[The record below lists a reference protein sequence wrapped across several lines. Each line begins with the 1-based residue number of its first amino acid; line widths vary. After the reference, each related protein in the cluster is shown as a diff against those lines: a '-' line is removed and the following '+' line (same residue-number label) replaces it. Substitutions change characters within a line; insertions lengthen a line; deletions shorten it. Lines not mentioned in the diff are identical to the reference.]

1 VGQALKSTVN
11 FGGGHQ
17 LRFFEDTHG
26 RVIVSF
32 VTAGRPIGRAKGET
46 VDAQGARGYSGR

>member
-1 VGQALKSTVN
+1 VGQALKGAVD

-17 LRFFEDTHG
+17 LRFFNDTHG

-32 VTAGRPIGRAKGET
+32 VTAKRST
-46 VDAQGARGYSGR
+46 HQG

>member
-1 VGQALKSTVN
+1 VGQPLKSTVN

-32 VTAGRPIGRAKGET
+32 VSAERLYASS
-46 VDAQGARGYSGR
+46 ARV

>member
-1 VGQALKSTVN
+1 VGQALKSAVN

-32 VTAGRPIGRAKGET
+32 VAAERSIGTPTAKRST
-46 VDAQGARGYSGR
+46 H